1 MNALTAQWNY
11 PTRICCGPGEVK
23 SLPEKC
29 FELGFRSPLLV
40 TDPGLIQL
48 PMTQALLDNCKD
60 AGLALGTFSQVKA
73 NPNGQNVYDGVRVYQ
88 DGEHDGVIA
97 LGGGSAI
104 DAAKA
109 IALMSGQDRPLWDF
123 EDVGDNWLR
132 VREEGMARVI
142 AIPTTAGT
150 GSEVGRASV
159 ITDEETQ
166 CKRIIFHP
174 KMLPE
179 LVILDAE
186 LTLGLP
192 PAMTAATGMDALS
205 HSLEAFCSN
214 AYHPMAEGIA
224 LESMRLI
231 HLYLPRAFDDG
242 RDVDARQQMLVASA
256 MGATAFQRGLGG
268 MHAIAHALGALYDAH
283 HGTLNA
289 VLMPY
294 VLRANTAAISER
306 LGRVAH
312 YLQLPEPC
320 FESFLS
326 WVLDMRSHLQIPH
339 RLSEM
344 NIDTDM
350 AERVGRMAEAD
361 AAASGNPIAFSAQH
375 YQCIFEAA
383 VEGRLDDLP
392 KLLAVLGAPAV

>member
-1 MNALTAQWNY
+1 MSTVTANWNY
-11 PTRICCGPGEVK
+11 PTRICCGPGEAE

-29 FELGFRSPLLV
+29 LELGFQSPLLV
-40 TDPGLIQL
+40 TDPGLLAL
-48 PMTQALLDNCKD
+48 PMTQRLIESCRD
-60 AGLALGTFSQVKA
+60 ACLSPGIFSQVKA
-73 NPNGQNVYDGVRVYQ
+73 NPNGQNVLDGVAAYQ
-88 DGEHDGVIA
+88 KGEHDGVIA
-97 LGGGSAI
+97 LGGGSAL
-104 DAAKA
+104 DTGKA
-109 IALMSGQDRPLWDF
+109 IALMVGQDRPLWDF

-132 VREEGMARVI
+132 VREQGMARVI
-142 AIPTTAGT
+142 AVPTTAGT

-159 ITDEETQ
+159 ITDDEAQ

-179 LVILDAE
+179 LVILDAK
-186 LTLGLP
+186 LTTGLP
-192 PAMTAATGMDALS
+192 PALTAATGMDALS

-224 LESMRLI
+224 LESMRLV

-242 RDVDARQQMLVASA
+242 RDLDARQQMLVASA
-256 MGATAFQRGLGG
+256 MGATAFQRGLGA

-289 VLMPY
+289 ILMPY
-294 VLRANTAAISER
+294 VLKANAGAVAER

-312 YLQLPEPC
+312 YLQLPEPG
-320 FESFLS
+320 FDSFLS
-326 WVLDMRSHLQIPH
+326 WVLQMRSHLQIPH
-339 RLSEM
+339 QLSDLG
-344 NIDTDM
+344 IDTRQ

-361 AAASGNPIAFSAQH
+361 AAAAGNPLAFEAVH

-383 VEGRLDDLP
+383 VNGRLDDLP
-392 KLLAVLGAPAV
+392 QLLAVLGAPVA